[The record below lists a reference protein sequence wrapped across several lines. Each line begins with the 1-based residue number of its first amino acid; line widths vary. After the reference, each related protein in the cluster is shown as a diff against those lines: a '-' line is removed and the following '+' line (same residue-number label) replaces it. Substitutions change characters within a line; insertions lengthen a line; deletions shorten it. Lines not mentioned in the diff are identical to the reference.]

1 VALRLVRRCL
11 GPLVALLAL
20 ALTARSLDLR
30 ASLDL
35 IRALG
40 PILLLLPLPF
50 FSTLLLDSLVWR
62 RLLGREVP
70 FGRVLGVRVAAEAV
84 VLSLPSGA
92 LLSDALSLSWL
103 RRDCG
108 LSLPQAAAALLVRK
122 GFLALAHG
130 LFVLVGALLLL
141 RLPAPPSLPA
151 AAAISGLLVGSA
163 GLLLLLATWESR
175 LATRLSAWLQGSP
188 LPSLRRWATAR
199 AVAFRETDAWL
210 SGALP
215 GGVARLP
222 PLLLPYLLCW
232 VVDATE
238 SFLILLLLG
247 APLPFLQ
254 VLPGE
259 ALMSLVRLAAFFVPA
274 GLGLQDAG
282 WVLYLRWLGLPE
294 AAGVGAAFLLLK
306 RGREAFF
313 MLLGVLLRAWAERG
327 AAAEP
332 ECLPS

>member
-1 VALRLVRRCL
+1 MALRLVRRCL

-50 FSTLLLDSLVWR
+50 LSTLLLDSLVWR

-108 LSLPQAAAALLVRK
+108 LSLPQAAAAL
-122 GFLALAHG
+122 
-130 LFVLVGALLLL
+130 LVGALLLL

>member
-1 VALRLVRRCL
+1 MALRHVRRWL

-20 ALTARSLDLR
+20 AFTARSLDLR
-30 ASLDL
+30 ASLAL
-35 IRALG
+35 ISALG

-62 RLLGREVP
+62 RLLGADVR

-84 VLSLPSGA
+84 ALSLPSGA
-92 LLSDALSLSWL
+92 LLSDALSLSWI

-151 AAAISGLLVGSA
+151 AAGISGLLVGSA

-188 LPSLRRWATAR
+188 LPALRHWAAAR
-199 AVAFRETDAWL
+199 AAAFRDTDALL
-210 SGALP
+210 SGTRP
-215 GGVARLP
+215 GGLARL
-222 PLLLPYLLCW
+222 PLLLPYLLSW
-232 VVDATE
+232 AVDATE
-238 SFLILLLLG
+238 SCLILLLLG

-282 WVLYLRWLGLPE
+282 WIVYLRWLGLPQ
-294 AAGVGAAFLLLK
+294 AASVGAAFLLLK
-306 RGREAFF
+306 RGREAVFTV
-313 MLLGVLLRAWAERG
+313 LGILLRAWTERSQ
-327 AAAEP
+327 APEP
-332 ECLPS
+332 ECLSS